1 MKSKPRLSIAQIWNM
16 SMGFLGIQFGFAL
29 QNANASRIL
38 QNFGADVEHLSWFW
52 LAAPVT
58 GLIVQPIIGHYSDR
72 TWNKLGRRKPYF
84 LTGAILASIALCFMP
99 NSGSLAAFIPP
110 MFVGAGILMI
120 MDASINISMEP
131 FRALVGDMLPSEQR
145 TLGFSAQA
153 TLIGIGAVV
162 GSFLPY
168 MLAEWVGISKVAPA
182 GQVPDNVIYSFYFG
196 AVVFIATILW
206 TLAKTKEYPPE
217 EYARYNGGEES
228 DEEGS
233 ILDIFKDFAAMP
245 KTMKQL
251 GLVQFF
257 SWFALFSMWV
267 FSTPAIAQHVYGASI
282 DDTSSE
288 LYNDAGNWVGVM
300 FTVYNAVSALFALML
315 PIIAG
320 KIGRKRTHAIALA
333 LGGLGLLSIYIVP
346 SQTVTLVAMVFVGL
360 AWASILSMPYA
371 ILAGA
376 IPGGKMG
383 IYMGIFNFFIVI
395 PQIVNGIFGGPL
407 IKRVFDSNAIYAL
420 VIAGVCLIIGALT
433 VNFVE
438 DKDEVVE

>member
-1 MKSKPRLSIAQIWNM
+1 MNKPHLSTAQIWNM

-72 TWNKLGRRKPYF
+72 TWNRLGRRKPYF
-84 LTGAILASIALCFMP
+84 LTGAILASIALCLMP

-145 TLGFSAQA
+145 TSGFSVQA
-153 TLIGIGAVV
+153 ALIGIGAVV

-168 MLAEWVGISKVAPA
+168 MLAEWVGVSKVAPE
-182 GQVPDNVIYSFYFG
+182 GEVPDNVIFSFYFG
-196 AVVFIATILW
+196 AVVFISTIIW
-206 TLAKTKEYPPE
+206 TLSKTKEYPPE

-228 DEEGS
+228 NEEGS

-257 SWFALFSMWV
+257 SWFGLFSMWV
-267 FSTPAIAQHVYGASI
+267 FSTPAIAQHVYGTAI
-282 DDTSSE
+282 NDASSE
-288 LYNDAGNWVGVM
+288 AYNDAGNWVGVM
-300 FTVYNAVSALFALML
+300 FTVYNAVSAVFALLL
-315 PIIAG
+315 PVIAG
-320 KIGRKRTHAIALA
+320 KVGRKRTHAIALA
-333 LGGLGLLSIYIVP
+333 LGGLGLLSIYFFP
-346 SQTVTLVAMVFVGL
+346 SQPVTLIAMVFVGL

-395 PQIVNGIFGGPL
+395 PQIVNGVFGGPL
-407 IKRVFDSNAIYAL
+407 IKRVFDSHAIYAL
-420 VIAGVCLIIGALT
+420 VLAGVFMIIAALT

-438 DKDEVVE
+438 DKDEVVV